1 MLAKWMLALLA
12 ACSIGGCCNPR
23 PYRPCGP
30 GFLNNAFVPQSFA
43 GADFRAACQRHDDCY
58 ATGVCS
64 RKACDDDFLNEV
76 LASCEC
82 SKHPHWCRH
91 WSWHWYLRVRLVG
104 RLGYHPRRT
113 CCGQLR
119 CHRQICRQKQ
129 CSNSVSDGD
138 REPCCRKCAGD

>member
-1 MLAKWMLALLA
+1 MLAKWILALLA

-64 RKACDDDFLNEV
+64 RKACDDHFLNEV
-76 LASCEC
+76 LASCNG
-82 SKHPHWCRH
+82 SKHPCWCRH
-91 WSWHWYLRVRLVG
+91 WSWHWYLRVRLLG
-104 RLGYHPRRT
+104 SLGYCPRRP
-113 CCGQLR
+113 CYGQPC
-119 CHRQICRQKQ
+119 CHRQVCRQKQ
-129 CSNSVSDGD
+129 CSDLVSDGD
-138 REPCCRKCAGD
+138 RERCCGKCAGD